1 MNEHH
6 VDARKPRGAGF
17 DDQVQLTR
25 SRKSKLIGVHC
36 TERMVAAIER
46 YIVEEQQEISR
57 PEAIRQILR
66 NWLIASG
73 YYK

>member
-1 MNEHH
+1 MSEPQ
-6 VDARKPRGAGF
+6 VEPRKPRGAGF
-17 DDQVQLTR
+17 DDRVHLSR
-25 SRKSKLIGVHC
+25 PRKSKLIGVHC

-66 NWLIASG
+66 NWLMAAG